1 MSGGVGP
8 DEHVRAPLVVRLA
21 PFRMRVIMQIVLP
34 KFHYELEDEYGL
46 EAFEDS
52 DRSGE
57 FEILGTDDRQFTSP
71 RGR

>member
-1 MSGGVGP
+1 MFGGVGP

-46 EAFEDS
+46 GS
-52 DRSGE
+52 
-57 FEILGTDDRQFTSP
+57 I
-71 RGR
+71 RGQ